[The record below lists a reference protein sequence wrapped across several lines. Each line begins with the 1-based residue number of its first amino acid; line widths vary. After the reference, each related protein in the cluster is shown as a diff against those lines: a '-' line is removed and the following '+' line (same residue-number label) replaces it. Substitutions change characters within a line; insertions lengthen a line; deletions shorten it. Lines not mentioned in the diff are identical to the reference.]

1 MSDMEKM
8 FSVLQAF
15 RASEN
20 ARKYLRYLDEIEEFI
35 DDEFSESEYSDTIEQ
50 LRNFIV
56 ETNEALWRTYFREP
70 ADKEKC
76 KDSCEIG

>member
-1 MSDMEKM
+1 MTDMEKM

-76 KDSCEIG
+76 KDFCDIE

>member
-8 FSVLQAF
+8 FSVLKAF

-35 DDEFSESEYSDTIEQ
+35 DDEFSESEYIDTIEQ

-56 ETNEALWRTYFREP
+56 ETNESLWYTYFREP

-76 KDSCEIG
+76 KDSCDIE